1 MYFWTDHEN
10 TCRIDRLDAVAV
22 QDGRLL
28 QFNSIQFS
36 IQNTKAQPE
45 FQKLHVF
52 HTDQS
57 LMNISHSPP
66 TVQSLVIPAYLYTRV
81 LYLPQTPSGLF
92 YSSVRARLG
101 LWPAQ

>member
-1 MYFWTDHEN
+1 MYFLTDHEN
-10 TCRIDRLDAVAV
+10 KCRIDRLDAVAV
-22 QDGRLL
+22 QDKGY
-28 QFNSIQFS
+28 FNSIQFNS
-36 IQNTKAQPE
+36 IFNSKY
-45 FQKLHVF
+45 KLHVF

-57 LMNISHSPP
+57 LMNISHGPP
-66 TVQSLVIPAYLYTRV
+66 TVQSLVIPAYPYTRV